1 MYKMSEDQSSSSSP
15 KREKVTEITVRD
27 WPKVIFF
34 YPLFFTSLILWIL
47 QLTVA
52 GKGGEPVALFGFIW
66 MIIFFIN
73 LVIIAFDFSTTK
85 FFILVLVII
94 IAILLFVF
102 LVLPN
107 IQLGDIPP
115 PEEYNIGMTD
125 EFYLV
130 ITLLLGVVLFFVF
143 VKTRFDYWTIER
155 NEVYHKKGIFEQAE
169 RFPTNKM
176 NIKKE
181 ITDVF
186 EFFTL
191 RAGSIT
197 FYVEGEDYRLSTVL
211 NVDNKAEK
219 IDYLLS
225 HMEVE
230 VDNIDKQ

>member
-1 MYKMSEDQSSSSSP
+1 MSEHNSTSGSP
-15 KREKVTEITVRD
+15 KKERVTEITVRD

-34 YPLFFTSLILWIL
+34 YPLFFTSLILWVL

-52 GKGGEPVALFGFIW
+52 GEGGAPVALFGFIW
-66 MIIFFIN
+66 MIVFFIN

-94 IAILLFVF
+94 IGILLFVF
-102 LVLPN
+102 LILPN

-115 PEEYNIGMTD
+115 PGEYNIGMTD
-125 EFYLV
+125 QFYMV
-130 ITLLLGVVLFFVF
+130 TTLLLGIVLFFVF

-155 NEVYHKKGIFEQAE
+155 NEVYHKTGIFEQAE

-197 FYVEGEDYRLSTVL
+197 FYIEGEDYRLPTVL

-230 VDNIDKQ
+230 VDRLDNQ